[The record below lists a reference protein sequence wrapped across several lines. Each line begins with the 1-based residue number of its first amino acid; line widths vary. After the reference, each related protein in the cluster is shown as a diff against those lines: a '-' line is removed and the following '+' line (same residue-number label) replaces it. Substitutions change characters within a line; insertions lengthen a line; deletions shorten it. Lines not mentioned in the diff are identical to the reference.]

1 MARVSLQLPRF
12 SSVSAMLAVALVV
25 ASVVTKIAG
34 ITEYVALV
42 PALVVGKFF
51 VWQLVTYA
59 FVETSPMGIIF
70 GALILWSIG
79 GALESVWSR
88 QRFVRFCVGVVVAA
102 ALATVAL
109 GVLVPSLVAG
119 GYAGGTVL
127 TGALWVG
134 YGLYMGRG
142 QTNFWGIP
150 VTGNVFAL
158 IGAGFVFL
166 NAAFAGLST
175 VIPNAFALLFTFLW
189 MRATIRLPSNPWTR
203 FRTWQLERDLKRRSA
218 HLKSIDGGR
227 NVDRGSDKYLQ

>member
-1 MARVSLQLPRF
+1 MARMTLQLPRF

-25 ASVVTKIAG
+25 VSVVTQIAG
-34 ITEYVALV
+34 LTGVMVLV
-42 PALVVGKFF
+42 PSLVVGKFF
-51 VWQLVTYA
+51 LWQLVTYA
-59 FVETSPMGIIF
+59 LVETSPMGIIF

-79 GALESVWSR
+79 GALEGVWSR
-88 QRFVRFCVGVVVAA
+88 NRFLRFCLGIVVAA
-102 ALATVAL
+102 ALATVGLAL
-109 GVLVPSLVAG
+109 VVPSLVAG

-166 NAAFAGLST
+166 NAAFSGLSS
-175 VIPNAFALLFTFLW
+175 VIPNAFALLFTFLF
-189 MRATIRLPSNPWTR
+189 MRTNLKLPTNPWTR
-203 FRTWQLERDLKRRSA
+203 FRSWQLERDLKKRSA

-227 NVDRGSDKYLQ
+227 NVGRGSDKYLQ